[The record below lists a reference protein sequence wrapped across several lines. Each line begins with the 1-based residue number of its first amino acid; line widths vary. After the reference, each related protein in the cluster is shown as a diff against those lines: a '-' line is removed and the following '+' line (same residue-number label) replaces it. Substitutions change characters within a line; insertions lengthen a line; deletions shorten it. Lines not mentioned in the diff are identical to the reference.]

1 MDRIRTKKKI
11 VFVAVLLATLLVT
24 LSAPASAARSTAADV
39 NLSYHAA
46 FPEVTPEAAAA
57 YAAGDWVYGSSM
69 YSKWC
74 GLPNMVMTYDG
85 KDYSQVLS
93 DFTDG
98 NRVLDVANISNLEW
112 GTNEGKEND
121 ILTADPAEWERY
133 CASCHVGGGGFNGS
147 IATDIECGACHT
159 VSPASAVLN
168 DQGYTGTT
176 SCFIKCHQNSD
187 TGSMDGYL
195 TTSSKDIAKRDMK
208 FQPSHDVHADNEAF
222 DLLATNAGYGDN
234 TCLVCHMPGSAP
246 DAPAALDGNTHNFG
260 RGWTTDTAMQLS
272 TMGTVKA
279 CDDADCHATPHENA
293 ILNEHTDTITC
304 FVCHT
309 DKTLPGATATDKAFS
324 LSAADWTILT
334 EAGSTALAPNAALAK
349 IKFKASKAEHSFSYF
364 WLGETGGDN
373 ALRGWDPSNLFN
385 VYPFIDDA
393 SSNKGA
399 TNAKIAMANSINLKM
414 FVYGNH
420 VDMLGIDRDVL
431 WAADQLG
438 NKDNEVTANE
448 LANIGYVDY
457 GDKKLELVQEGAKF
471 SAHNINLGGEL
482 GNPYTCDDCH
492 VESGGILDFADLGY
506 SGNQLGLLNGT
517 IDNTDATAI
526 HEFVVADV
534 GNVSFTLNDCA
545 KCHGNHVPSAPVS
558 KDMINTTIIPAPSD
572 AGNFD
577 VNGVKLTDINGDV
590 FDLTDGFVPT
600 RYDIDFGEDTAS
612 NVSLKIRDVYLDD
625 SSIIA
630 ATVASTSKPKDL
642 SPDMIQMS
650 GTLFDVSVDPSL
662 DGVRYTVTIGYNPD
676 DLDEYGAQHLRMFH
690 YNSVSDEWEDCTT
703 SINTQDETVTGTTTS
718 LSPFVVAVWPDA
730 TTATSFSTVGMMSL
744 MGLFAVFVMYISKRR
759 DE

>member
-24 LSAPASAARSTAADV
+24 LSAPASAASTAADV

-57 YAAGDWVYGSSM
+57 YAAGDWAYGSSM

-98 NRVLDVANISNLEW
+98 NRVLDVANISTLEW
-112 GTNEGKEND
+112 GTDVGKENV
-121 ILTADPAEWERY
+121 ILTADPAEWDRY
-133 CASCHVGGGGFNGS
+133 CGGCHVGGGGFNGETS
-147 IATDIECGACHT
+147 ANIDCMACHT
-159 VSPASAVLN
+159 EDPATATINV
-168 DQGYTGTT
+168 QGYTGTT
-176 SCFIKCHQNSD
+176 SCFIKCHQNTD
-187 TGSMDGYL
+187 TGTMEGVLDKSGP
-195 TTSSKDIAKRDMK
+195 SKDWAKRAMQY
-208 FQPSHDVHADNEAF
+208 QPGHDVHAGNAAF
-222 DLLATNAGYGDN
+222 EQIATDAGYGDN
-234 TCLVCHMPGSAP
+234 TCLVCHMPGNAP
-246 DAPAALDGNTHNFG
+246 DAPAGLEGNSHNFG

-272 TMGTVKA
+272 SMGTVKA
-279 CDDADCHATPHENA
+279 CDDADCHVTPHTNA
-293 ILNEHTDTITC
+293 ILNEHTDTLTC

-309 DKTLPGATATDKAFS
+309 DKTLPALTA
-324 LSAADWTILT
+324 LSATDWTILT
-334 EAGSTALAPNAALAK
+334 EAGKDTAIPNAALAK

-364 WLGETGGDN
+364 WLGESGGDN
-373 ALRGWDPSNLFN
+373 EERGMDPTGVFN

-393 SSNKGA
+393 SHFMNDDS
-399 TNAKIAMANSINLKM
+399 AKIAMANSINLKM

-438 NKDNEVTANE
+438 NGDAHVDATE

-457 GDKKLELVQEGAKF
+457 GDKKLELVTEGAKF
-471 SAHNINLGGEL
+471 SPHNINLGGSL

-506 SGNQLGLLNGT
+506 SGMLSEVNDALGTVGV
-517 IDNTDATAI
+517 DNPV
-526 HEFVVADV
+526 HEFVVPNGTVID
-534 GNVSFTLNDCA
+534 SIYDCV
-545 KCHGNHVPSAPVS
+545 KCHGDHVPDALVS
-558 KDMINTTIIPAPSD
+558 KDMINTTIIPAPTGVGD
-572 AGNFD
+572 FTLGN
-577 VNGVKLTDINGDV
+577 VKLTDINGDV
-590 FDLTDGFVPT
+590 FDLADGFVPT

-630 ATVASTSKPKDL
+630 ATVASTTKPKDL

-662 DGVRYTVTIGYNPD
+662 DGVRYTVTIEYNPD
-676 DLDEYGAQHLRMFH
+676 DLGEYGAQHLRMFH

-703 SINTQDETVTGTTTS
+703 SINTQEETVTGTTTS